1 MRSVIDS
8 LIMVTNEQMSTKE
21 NFQSRGGLLHVKK
34 IFMSVLLSSLFV
46 FTIAHPQAS
55 AQIADGT
62 HSLNYQVNQ
71 PNSNSASIANDYFLK
86 PAKVT
91 VENGSATVQITLK
104 NSSWIT
110 KFQPPGGATVISED
124 KGADTRVVQFTVK
137 DISKPVKI
145 AMKVDVE
152 DINYHHEYTVDA
164 VFDAAATGGGAATN
178 GATPTGDKT
187 SATSESA
194 SEGQVPNPQT
204 SDSTPYLIILTLVGS
219 AFLLYRN
226 KQQTKQ
232 GEQ

>member
-1 MRSVIDS
+1 MKKM
-8 LIMVTNEQMSTKE
+8 IM
-21 NFQSRGGLLHVKK
+21 F
-34 IFMSVLLSSLFV
+34 VLLSTLFV
-46 FTIAHPQAS
+46 FNIALPQAS

-91 VENGSATVQITLK
+91 MKNGSATVQITLK
-104 NSSWIT
+104 NSAWIT

-145 AMKVDVE
+145 AMKVDVD

-164 VFDAAATGGGAATN
+164 VFDAVTGGGATTN
-178 GATPTGDKT
+178 GTKPAGDQTPTAG
-187 SATSESA
+187 
-194 SEGQVPNPQT
+194 EGQVPNPQT

-219 AFLLYRN
+219 AYLLYRN